1 MLVLPR
7 TSVTAAL
14 AGDAESSYGSAVNAT
29 EWIVDRCVLPSHIHA
44 GTRLAAI
51 DGRLVAIDQVAA
63 GPNAQR
69 LRGTLLPG
77 FVDLQVNGAGGR
89 SVDEATGEA
98 LDTVARAVW
107 NGGAVAFLPTLITAP
122 WPQLLQRV
130 DAVARWIEGY
140 RGQGAEPLGLHL
152 EGPFLCTA
160 GAHDGSAFV
169 DPTPARLDELLA
181 AARGTLRLVTLA
193 HARPGAVDATR
204 HLVTAGVG
212 VALGHCDR
220 PDGFTACVDAGA
232 RSVTHLFNVMGP
244 LHHRDVGT
252 AGLALDDERV
262 RCPLI
267 LDGVHVHPAMV
278 RNAFRILGPDR
289 TVLVTDAVA
298 AAGMP
303 DGSYTLNGA
312 PVRSGGG
319 VVRDAQGHLAGS
331 ALTMALAARN
341 FLAMVKTAGPWT
353 LARVAST
360 NPAALLGATGERFGS
375 LQVGKRAAFTLLG
388 DDGSFGCVR

>member
-1 MLVLPR
+1 MPP
-7 TSVTAAL
+7 
-14 AGDAESSYGSAVNAT
+14 VNAT
-29 EWIVDRCVLPSHIHA
+29 EWIVDRAALPTHLQA

-51 DGRLVAIDQVAA
+51 DGRLVAVDQIAA
-63 GPNAQR
+63 QPAATR

-89 SVDEATGEA
+89 SVDEGTTDA
-98 LDTVARAVW
+98 LDTVAQAVW

-122 WPQLLQRV
+122 WPRLLQQV
-130 DAVARWIEGY
+130 DAVARWISAW
-140 RGQGAEPLGLHL
+140 RDHGAEPLGLHL
-152 EGPFLCTA
+152 EGPFLSTP
-160 GAHDGSAFV
+160 GAHDANCFV

-193 HARPGAVDATR
+193 HARQGAADATR
-204 HLVTAGVG
+204 RLVQAGVT

-220 PDGFTACVDAGA
+220 SDGFAACVDAGA
-232 RSVTHLFNVMGP
+232 TAVTHLFNVMGP

-252 AGLALDDERV
+252 AGFALDDERV

-289 TVLVTDAVA
+289 TILVTDAVA

-303 DGSYTLNGA
+303 DGDYTLSGIA
-312 PVRSGGG
+312 VRSANG
-319 VVRDAQGHLAGS
+319 VVRDHKGSLAGS

-341 FLAMVKTAGPWT
+341 FLQMVPMAGPWT
-353 LARVAST
+353 LARAAAS
-360 NPAALLGATGERFGS
+360 NPAALLGQAGERYGA
-375 LQVGKRAAFTLLG
+375 LAVGKRAAFTLLG
-388 DDGSFGCVR
+388 DDGSVRCVR